1 MISRSLIIDLMAA
14 LEEHGPLT
22 THQLAGKVNR
32 SVGPVFDA
40 LKSTPGFK
48 FSHRKNRWTFNVIDV
63 ISTKEMKALED
74 TLSGFSNGSS
84 NIGSI
89 PRHDKPPVLV
99 ENATPEL
106 MGPRNIVSKLVN
118 LSELDFF
125 IELLDKARTRAIE
138 YNRGQYQADDKAPN
152 LNDVITELPKVIPA
166 LQTMMYLIH
175 YILSDPRF
183 GTPEEWAILLTR
195 PIKVKAES
203 KNVGTG

>member
-1 MISRSLIIDLMAA
+1 MISRSLIVDLVTA
-14 LEEHGPLT
+14 LENHGPLT

-40 LKSTPGFK
+40 LKSIPGFK

-63 ISTKEMKALED
+63 ISIKEMKALED

-89 PRHDKPPVLV
+89 SRRGKPAVLI

-106 MGPRNIVSKLVN
+106 MGPRNIVGKLVD
-118 LSELDFF
+118 LAELDFF
-125 IELLDKARTRAIE
+125 IQVLNKARVSAVE
-138 YNRGQYQADDKAPN
+138 YNRGQLRQAPN
-152 LNDVITELPKVIPA
+152 LDDIITELPKVIPA
-166 LQTMMYLIH
+166 LQTMLYLIH

-195 PIKVKAES
+195 PTKIKVES
-203 KNVGTG
+203 KNVGTD